1 MESTSTIIDREL
13 LRRGTT
19 REEMETLLHKQG
31 GKCLAC
37 SDHIGMMYSR
47 IFHRASTE
55 GEKELL
61 CNDCGDY
68 LDKLGPS
75 LRKIK
80 RYLSRRYMV
89 PTWSKVAKLLR
100 YV

>member
-1 MESTSTIIDREL
+1 MESTATIIDREL
-13 LRRGTT
+13 LRRGTN
-19 REEMETLLHKQG
+19 REEMGALLHKQG
-31 GKCLAC
+31 SKCLAC
-37 SDHIGMMYSR
+37 SVQIGLMYSR
-47 IFHRASTE
+47 IFRRDSTG

-61 CNDCGDY
+61 CHDCGDC
-68 LDKLGPS
+68 LDKIGPS

-80 RYLSRRYMV
+80 RYLSRRHEV